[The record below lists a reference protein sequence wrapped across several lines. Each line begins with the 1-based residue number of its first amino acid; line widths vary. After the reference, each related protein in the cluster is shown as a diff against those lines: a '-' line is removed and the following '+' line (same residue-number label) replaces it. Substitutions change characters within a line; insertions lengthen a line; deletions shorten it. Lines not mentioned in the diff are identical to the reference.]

1 MIGAFRHCKCLCII
15 FSSALIFLFL
25 QFPPILG
32 SVIVSKRDWAVNP
45 NPYHLGGYACV
56 KVNAYSLF
64 SLPINICNQYL
75 EETLLLNE
83 SRDLKCVRL
92 NLIIFKQQCRFSRV
106 EIYWKLTNH
115 YIIIWKLID
124 PTEEKNNFK
133 QG

>member
-1 MIGAFRHCKCLCII
+1 MCII
-15 FSSALIFLFL
+15 FSSALILLFL

-64 SLPINICNQYL
+64 ALLIKICNQYQ

-83 SRDLKCVRL
+83 SQDLTRVRL
-92 NLIIFKQQCRFSRV
+92 NLIIFKQQCRLNRV
-106 EIYWKLTNH
+106 EIY
-115 YIIIWKLID
+115 
-124 PTEEKNNFK
+124 
-133 QG
+133 